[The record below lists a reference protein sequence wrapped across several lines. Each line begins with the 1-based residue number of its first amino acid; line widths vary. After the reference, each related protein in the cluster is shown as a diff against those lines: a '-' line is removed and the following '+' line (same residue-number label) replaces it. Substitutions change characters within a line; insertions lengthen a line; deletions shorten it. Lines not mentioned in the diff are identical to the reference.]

1 MLAAD
6 VFPSRLEMARI
17 AIHEALPA
25 LNGQRVALVT
35 FAGSASVRVPL
46 TLDHGFVRYML
57 ERADPAAGKAVVE
70 RETCAEC
77 HGING
82 VADKITQPN
91 IAGMSA
97 AYLYKQLRD
106 YKDGT
111 REHRRMNRYV
121 RKLSDQEL
129 AELAA
134 WYASQPA
141 PEARASQ
148 VTLAAAHEL
157 VRRGDGQRLI
167 PACAACHGPEAGWT
181 GPSEAINAAGSVYEG
196 SPTHGG
202 LASRD
207 LMAMAVGCWEMTD
220 EDYAALDAEPAYAP
234 AEPGAPSAA
243 AHR

>member
-1 MLAAD
+1 MNSTAATLVSLFAIALLAAGAAAAE
-6 VFPSRLEMARI
+6 PSS
-17 AIHEALPA
+17 
-25 LNGQRVALVT
+25 QVAWTVE
-35 FAGSASVRVPL
+35 
-46 TLDHGFVRYML
+46 TLRML

-70 RETCAEC
+70 RETCADC

-167 PACAACHGPEAGWT
+167 PACAACHG
-181 GPSEAINAAGSVYEG
+181 AAGEGNWIGVPALAGQNVEYFIETMLQYQSGDRANDVYSVMRYIAAQLSEDEVIE
-196 SPTHGG
+196 
-202 LASRD
+202 LAEYYAD
-207 LMAMAVGCWEMTD
+207 L
-220 EDYAALDAEPAYAP
+220 AAFPDSE
-234 AEPGAPSAA
+234 
-243 AHR
+243 

>member
-1 MLAAD
+1 MNSTAATLVSLFAIALLAAG
-6 VFPSRLEMARI
+6 VAAAEPSS
-17 AIHEALPA
+17 
-25 LNGQRVALVT
+25 QVAWTVE
-35 FAGSASVRVPL
+35 
-46 TLDHGFVRYML
+46 TLRML

-167 PACAACHGPEAGWT
+167 PACAACHG
-181 GPSEAINAAGSVYEG
+181 AAGEGNWIGVPALAGQNVEYFIETMLQYQSGDRANDVYSVMRYIAAQLSEDEVIE
-196 SPTHGG
+196 
-202 LASRD
+202 LAEYYAD
-207 LMAMAVGCWEMTD
+207 L
-220 EDYAALDAEPAYAP
+220 AAFPDSE
-234 AEPGAPSAA
+234 
-243 AHR
+243 

>member
-1 MLAAD
+1 MNSTAAPLVSLFAIALLAAG
-6 VFPSRLEMARI
+6 VAAAEPSS
-17 AIHEALPA
+17 
-25 LNGQRVALVT
+25 QVAWTVE
-35 FAGSASVRVPL
+35 
-46 TLDHGFVRYML
+46 TLRML

-167 PACAACHGPEAGWT
+167 PACAACHGAAGQGEVERVVTLVCLVSVTSSHWAHRWGAKRRRGT
-181 GPSEAINAAGSVYEG
+181 SCAKFHTWPLSAINALSM
-196 SPTHGG
+196 S
-202 LASRD
+202 
-207 LMAMAVGCWEMTD
+207 
-220 EDYAALDAEPAYAP
+220 
-234 AEPGAPSAA
+234 
-243 AHR
+243 

>member
-1 MLAAD
+1 MNSTGATLVSLFAIALLSAGAAAAE
-6 VFPSRLEMARI
+6 PSS
-17 AIHEALPA
+17 H
-25 LNGQRVALVT
+25 VAWTVE
-35 FAGSASVRVPL
+35 
-46 TLDHGFVRYML
+46 TLRML

-121 RKLSDQEL
+121 RKLTDQEL
-129 AELAA
+129 ADLAT

-157 VRRGDGQRLI
+157 VQRGDGQRLI
-167 PACAACHGPEAGWT
+167 PACAACHG
-181 GPSEAINAAGSVYEG
+181 AAGEGNWIGVPALAGQNVEYFIETMLEYQSGDRANDVYSVMRYIAAQLSEDEVIE
-196 SPTHGG
+196 
-202 LASRD
+202 LAEYYAD
-207 LMAMAVGCWEMTD
+207 L
-220 EDYAALDAEPAYAP
+220 AAFPDSE
-234 AEPGAPSAA
+234 
-243 AHR
+243 